1 MTGWSNLSPLSWCG
15 LSGAALLAVCTLA
28 WGWGSGELWGNE
40 GLRARVAAE
49 MANPANQYSWRVPR
63 LEGEPLLT
71 KPPLHYWIVATL
83 GRITGRVGPF
93 EARLPSLLAGVGLL
107 GLACWQAR
115 RFAGWDALLATLLVM
130 PCSLAFL
137 TQVPSAEL
145 DLPLA
150 FWVFAALFCLGR
162 QVDSW
167 AANPEGWGLWWWGV
181 AACGLAGFLSKWT
194 APVFVLPV
202 VVVCLATGGRW
213 RMALLPGP
221 WLALLGAVS
230 CAGLW
235 LRAAASEVG
244 WPQLQGAVVEREG
257 LPHLSPWHHG
267 RAYPFQEWLTYPWL
281 VLAMGLPAMAWLCS
295 ACFLPRKT
303 LCQALQST
311 WIRLLVLAVVLPL
324 VFWTVVPGHK
334 PRHALPVVPPLAALA
349 ALAAGAC
356 LARATGPGR
365 RGLLVALWVGAM
377 LWMGV
382 KVVRVEWLNREAMAA
397 HAPTRVADQVSQV
410 MGESTTLW
418 VAGLRDDGLL
428 LALAQRG
435 IAVLRLPGQVGRQ
448 AGWWLVHPEEQAPVS
463 AERWLEVTD
472 QQKRSIWL
480 LRLSSNDSQSTGPA
494 GR

>member
-1 MTGWSNLSPLSWCG
+1 MDWGTWLATGRDPESWFARSGSCQGFLGGQGGLLAEESMTGWSNLSPLSWCG
-15 LSGAALLAVCTLA
+15 LSCAALLAVCTLA

-150 FWVFAALFCLGR
+150 FWVFATLFCLGR

-181 AACGLAGFLSKWT
+181 AVCGLAGFLSKWT

-202 VVVCLATGGRW
+202 VVVCLATAQGCRQRGG
-213 RMALLPGP
+213 MAPVAGGGG
-221 WLALLGAVS
+221 GA
-230 CAGLW
+230 
-235 LRAAASEVG
+235 
-244 WPQLQGAVVEREG
+244 
-257 LPHLSPWHHG
+257 G
-267 RAYPFQEWLTYPWL
+267 R
-281 VLAMGLPAMAWLCS
+281 
-295 ACFLPRKT
+295 
-303 LCQALQST
+303 
-311 WIRLLVLAVVLPL
+311 
-324 VFWTVVPGHK
+324 
-334 PRHALPVVPPLAALA
+334 LAAPI
-349 ALAAGAC
+349 ALAPWSGLSLSGMVDLSVAGA
-356 LARATGPGR
+356 G
-365 RGLLVALWVGAM
+365 
-377 LWMGV
+377 
-382 KVVRVEWLNREAMAA
+382 
-397 HAPTRVADQVSQV
+397 
-410 MGESTTLW
+410 
-418 VAGLRDDGLL
+418 DGFTCHSL
-428 LALAQRG
+428 
-435 IAVLRLPGQVGRQ
+435 AVLRLFPAKENALAGLAKYLDQVAGFGGGVASGLLDGGAGPQTTPCLAGGATARSFGSLGGRGLPGQGHGARKARSAGSPLGGCHALDGCEGGPGRMAQ
-448 AGWWLVHPEEQAPVS
+448 PGSHGRSCPHPGGRSGVS
-463 AERWLEVTD
+463 GD
-472 QQKRSIWL
+472 
-480 LRLSSNDSQSTGPA
+480 G
-494 GR
+494 

>member
-1 MTGWSNLSPLSWCG
+1 M
-15 LSGAALLAVCTLA
+15 
-28 WGWGSGELWGNE
+28 
-40 GLRARVAAE
+40 
-49 MANPANQYSWRVPR
+49 
-63 LEGEPLLT
+63 
-71 KPPLHYWIVATL
+71 
-83 GRITGRVGPF
+83 
-93 EARLPSLLAGVGLL
+93 
-107 GLACWQAR
+107 
-115 RFAGWDALLATLLVM
+115 
-130 PCSLAFL
+130 
-137 TQVPSAEL
+137 
-145 DLPLA
+145 
-150 FWVFAALFCLGR
+150 
-162 QVDSW
+162 
-167 AANPEGWGLWWWGV
+167 
-181 AACGLAGFLSKWT
+181 
-194 APVFVLPV
+194 
-202 VVVCLATGGRW
+202 
-213 RMALLPGP
+213 
-221 WLALLGAVS
+221 
-230 CAGLW
+230 
-235 LRAAASEVG
+235 
-244 WPQLQGAVVEREG
+244 EREG

-281 VLAMGLPAMAWLCS
+281 VLAMGLPAIAWLCS

-303 LCQALQST
+303 LWQALQST